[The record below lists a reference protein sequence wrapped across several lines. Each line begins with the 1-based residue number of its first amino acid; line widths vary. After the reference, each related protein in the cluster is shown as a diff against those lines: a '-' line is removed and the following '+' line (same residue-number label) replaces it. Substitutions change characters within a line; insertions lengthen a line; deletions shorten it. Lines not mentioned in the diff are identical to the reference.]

1 MASKHEVPYLLI
13 NTPLTDPTA
22 PYHSIS
28 YLVGAACAAGH
39 DGFTVL
45 DANLDA
51 LEHMI
56 EPRNVS
62 YVLEKC
68 RRLRAR
74 LEQTAPMSRGECMMY
89 RCALEAIGLDQTTPR
104 QAVEVLRDPVAF
116 YDFRLYQEAVH
127 VLQRWMDVLST
138 CGFAGQF
145 HGFGVDDQNILDF
158 GSVADLTDPALLDT
172 FIEPFRPYFDE
183 PFRDALTSRPYR
195 LIGLSVN
202 YTSQLPFAVWMC
214 RRIRA
219 LCPSALLCVGG
230 SEVTGDVKN
239 LRDKQQIWALFP
251 DCDAIVVGE
260 GESALI
266 DLLDAAAAG
275 APAPCGR
282 PGILSRHDTRP
293 IAGVEVRFED
303 LARLPAPRY
312 DIWPWERYWSPE
324 PVIRYSPSRGCYW
337 SKCTFC
343 HHGPNADMPALQSR
357 VRPVATA
364 VSDLEAAAEIGRTVC
379 FAGEAMSASYLRRL
393 CEALVQRKLGLRW
406 SVELRLER
414 AFPDWKMGPLVRA
427 AGCVAMTLGYESGS
441 QRVLDLIDKGVQIAR
456 VPELLA
462 QLAAAD
468 IGLQMMGC
476 IGFPGETEEE
486 ARETYRFLLQHA
498 PLWTLCRI
506 GDFTLTPGAI
516 MARQPARFGI
526 RALDG
531 YEGDDIIR
539 SLWWAGSQRLGAAPG
554 ERLGG
559 GGEGAGTGRTSRVR
573 ELARQLDAPLA
584 DRPFVG
590 GIDSSHSLLYFA
602 RNGRRLISDDVDPP
616 ALDGWLVPTRRYA
629 SPLPAPAFSFDK
641 AALQAHH
648 AAARARGRALHGWEI
663 IAWLAEPHQPAVAP
677 VAAAGAILD
686 VFHSGAVVLVD
697 EQLAAFEKSAG
708 DAYWAVKA
716 ILLQDAEAL

>member
-1 MASKHEVPYLLI
+1 MASRHDVPYLLI
-13 NTPLTDPTA
+13 NAPLTDPTA

-45 DANLDA
+45 DASLEA

-74 LEQTAPMSRGECMMY
+74 LEQAPAMSRGECLAY
-89 RCALEAIGLDQTTPR
+89 RCALEAIGLDETTPR
-104 QAVEVLRDPVAF
+104 QAARVLRDPAGF
-116 YDFRLYQEAVH
+116 YDFRLYREAVR
-127 VLQRWMDVLST
+127 VLQRWMNVLST
-138 CGFAGQF
+138 CGFPGQF
-145 HGFGVDDQNILDF
+145 DGFRVDEQNVLDF
-158 GSVADLTDPALLDT
+158 ASVTDLTDPALLDT
-172 FIEPFRPYFDE
+172 FVEPFRPYFDE
-183 PFRDALTSRPYR
+183 PFQDALTARPHR

-202 YTSQLPFAVWMC
+202 YTSQLPFAAWMC

-230 SEVTGDVKN
+230 SEITWDVKN
-239 LRDKQQIWALFP
+239 LRDKRQIWQIFP

-266 DLLDAAAAG
+266 ELLDAAANDR
-275 APAPCGR
+275 PAPCGR
-282 PGILSRHDTRP
+282 PGILSRRDERP

-324 PVIRYSPSRGCYW
+324 PVIRYAPARACYW
-337 SKCTFC
+337 SKCAFC
-343 HHGPNADMPALQSR
+343 DQRPDADLPALQSR
-357 VRPVATA
+357 VRPVAAA
-364 VSDLEAAAEIGRTVC
+364 VRDLEAAAEIGRTVC
-379 FAGEAMSASYLRRL
+379 ITGEAVSASYLRRL
-393 CEALVQRKLGLRW
+393 CEALVGDELGIRW

-414 AFPDWKMGPLVRA
+414 TVPDWSVGSLARA
-427 AGCVAMTLGYESGS
+427 AGCVAVSLGYGSGS
-441 QRVLDLIDKGVQIAR
+441 QRMLDLMGRNVQIAR

-462 QLAAAD
+462 ELAAAD
-468 IGLQMMGC
+468 VGVQMMGY
-476 IGFPGETEEE
+476 IGFPGETEDE
-486 ARETYRFLLQHA
+486 ARETYRFLLRHA
-498 PLWTLCRI
+498 RLWRLCSI

-516 MARQPARFGI
+516 MARQPARFAI
-526 RALDG
+526 RALDA
-531 YEGDDIIR
+531 YEGDDIVR
-539 SLWWAGSQRLGAAPG
+539 ALWWAGPG
-554 ERLGG
+554 GRH
-559 GGEGAGTGRTSRVR
+559 GAGSRRRSRVR
-573 ELARQLDAPLA
+573 ELARQLDVPLA

-602 RNGRRLISDDVDPP
+602 RNGRRLIPDDVAPP

-629 SPLPAPAFSFDK
+629 SPLPAAAFSFDR
-641 AALQAHH
+641 AALHAHH
-648 AAARARGRALHGWEI
+648 AAARAQGRALHGWEVI
-663 IAWLAEPHQPAVAP
+663 EWLAEPHAPAVA
-677 VAAAGAILD
+677 AAAAAAAAQTASTAAVGAILD
-686 VFHSGAVVLVD
+686 VFHSGTLMLVD

-708 DAYWAVKA
+708 AAYWTVKA
-716 ILLQDAEAL
+716 ILLQDAGAI